1 MRRSDERLFSLE
13 QKFEFSKSIRTRTD
27 YSHNSSEYFNIDI
40 SVDVVS
46 IMLHRINLR
55 VMVGDPSTERSDVM
69 RQGME
74 MTLYFNK
81 SDPKDE
87 NEYEYVDS

>member
-1 MRRSDERLFSLE
+1 MPQIFRYEAY
-13 QKFEFSKSIRTRTD
+13 RTLYELLRI
-27 YSHNSSEYFNIDI
+27 NNEYFNIDI

-55 VMVGDPSTERSDVM
+55 VMVGDPSTERCDVM